1 MQLKRSLTTSY
12 AQTEKKNLIKTE
24 KQSSSALAELKTA
37 VKDEKMTEVEVED
50 TSDRSSTTSSGEVE
64 EDPLVLSRRQKQI
77 DYGKNTI
84 AYDNYL
90 KTVPKSVFLSYMCKS
105 KHFILNLHKFYRNK
119 RTKEHPQTPNK
130 YKKYS
135 RRGWDGSIKVW
146 RKMLHVFDTSDAS
159 NPKEKENA
167 AAADGDVEDALDYL
181 PFDLIDDDVVL

>member
-24 KQSSSALAELKTA
+24 KQSSFALEELKTA

-50 TSDRSSTTSSGEVE
+50 TSDRSSTISSGEVE

-90 KTVPKSVFLSYMCKS
+90 KTVPKSVFQSYMCKS
-105 KHFILNLHKFYRNK
+105 KHFILNLQKFSIEIKEPRNTPK
-119 RTKEHPQTPNK
+119 PLTSTKSTAEGAGMDPLKCGGKCCMSLTHLMPVTQRRKKMQLQQIKMSKTPL
-130 YKKYS
+130 
-135 RRGWDGSIKVW
+135 I
-146 RKMLHVFDTSDAS
+146 TSLS
-159 NPKEKENA
+159 T
-167 AAADGDVEDALDYL
+167 
-181 PFDLIDDDVVL
+181 

>member
-24 KQSSSALAELKTA
+24 KQSSFALEELKTA

-50 TSDRSSTTSSGEVE
+50 TSDRSSTISSGEVE

-90 KTVPKSVFLSYMCKS
+90 KTVPKSVF
-105 KHFILNLHKFYRNK
+105 
-119 RTKEHPQTPNK
+119 
-130 YKKYS
+130 
-135 RRGWDGSIKVW
+135 
-146 RKMLHVFDTSDAS
+146 
-159 NPKEKENA
+159 
-167 AAADGDVEDALDYL
+167 
-181 PFDLIDDDVVL
+181 

>member
-1 MQLKRSLTTSY
+1 MQIQTFHTKLT
-12 AQTEKKNLIKTE
+12 EI
-24 KQSSSALAELKTA
+24 
-37 VKDEKMTEVEVED
+37 
-50 TSDRSSTTSSGEVE
+50 
-64 EDPLVLSRRQKQI
+64 
-77 DYGKNTI
+77 
-84 AYDNYL
+84 
-90 KTVPKSVFLSYMCKS
+90 F
-105 KHFILNLHKFYRNK
+105 HRNK

-167 AAADGDVEDALDYL
+167 AAADKDVEDALDYL

>member
-1 MQLKRSLTTSY
+1 
-12 AQTEKKNLIKTE
+12 
-24 KQSSSALAELKTA
+24 
-37 VKDEKMTEVEVED
+37 MTEVEVED

-90 KTVPKSVFLSYMCKS
+90 KTVPK
-105 KHFILNLHKFYRNK
+105 NK

-146 RKMLHVFDTSDAS
+146 RKMLHVFDTSEAS

-167 AAADGDVEDALDYL
+167 DEDVVDAIDYL
-181 PFDLIDDDVVL
+181 PFDLIDEDVVL